1 MLKEQVKNSSIFI
14 IIGFVFVAL
23 ALILSDSEKF
33 FIKLL
38 SEGVMVAGWVS
49 LWEAMATILIKWL
62 PLKNKLKILN
72 KISNAKIKFG

>member
-23 ALILSDSEKF
+23 ALILGDSEKF